1 MRLISICPSNTDLVD
16 YLGFASELVGIDN
29 YSDLPASCPELPR
42 LGSDMDIDM
51 DAVERLQPDLVIAS
65 LSVPGME
72 RNVEALQAR
81 GIPHI
86 VIHNHT
92 LEEIGDGLL
101 QVAAAVGRTAA
112 GEAARAAFRD
122 EIERLRALSMRIA
135 APKALYWEWWP
146 KPVFTPG
153 GGNWL
158 TEISR
163 LAGAR
168 NVFENRTEPSVKT
181 DWDDVLGRSPEYIC
195 MVWVGSGSTRMKP
208 ELLPQRPGW
217 LDMPAI
223 RDNRILL
230 LEESLYC
237 RPSPKLLVGAER
249 LGSRLHP
256 EVYGEPAPQ
265 AK

>member
-29 YSDLPASCPELPR
+29 YSDLPSGCPELPR
-42 LGSDMDIDM
+42 LGSDMEIDM

-72 RNVEALQAR
+72 RNVEALQSR

-86 VIHNHT
+86 VVQNHT
-92 LEEIGDGLL
+92 LMEIANGLVEL
-101 QVAAAVGRTAA
+101 AAAVGRLEA
-112 GEAARAAFRD
+112 GEKAKTAFLG
-122 EIERLRALSMRIA
+122 EIERLYTLSSQVEK
-135 APKALYWEWWP
+135 PKSVYWEWWP

-168 NVFENRTEPSVKT
+168 NVFEDRLEPSVKT
-181 DWDDVLGRSPEYIC
+181 DWDDVLSRAPEFIC

-217 LDMPAI
+217 QDMPAI

-237 RPSPKLLVGAER
+237 RPSPKLLLGAQR
-249 LGSRLHP
+249 LGARLHP
-256 EVYGEPAPQ
+256 EVYGALAP
-265 AK
+265 